1 MSLTPIERPA
11 VAVTCVADVQ
21 AALSESPVWDAE
33 GNRLLWVDILG
44 RRLSSM
50 SFTDGEIRH
59 WDLPQVIGSM
69 ALCSDGGLVL
79 ALADGVYG
87 FDPTNGARTLICAPE
102 RDCPTNRLN
111 DGKAGPDGAFWV
123 GSMDDRPVKE
133 PVGALYRIAPDGT
146 ATRMIEGIKVS
157 NGLAWS
163 ADAKTLYH
171 SDSRGPWIDR
181 WDFHPTTGAISN
193 RRRIVTLTESDG
205 RPDGGA
211 TDIEG
216 GYWSCGVSAGC
227 LNRFAPDGRLL
238 ARYDLP
244 IPAPTMCA
252 FGGAD
257 MRTLFITSA
266 RQGLLAEALAAAPQ
280 SGSIF
285 AMRADVAG
293 VPVHRLAW
301 RGGTKRGM
309 A

>member
-1 MSLTPIERPA
+1 M
-11 VAVTCVADVQ
+11 V
-21 AALSESPVWDAE
+21 E
-33 GNRLLWVDILG
+33 GV
-44 RRLSSM
+44 
-50 SFTDGEIRH
+50 
-59 WDLPQVIGSM
+59 
-69 ALCSDGGLVL
+69 
-79 ALADGVYG
+79 
-87 FDPTNGARTLICAPE
+87 
-102 RDCPTNRLN
+102 
-111 DGKAGPDGAFWV
+111 
-123 GSMDDRPVKE
+123 
-133 PVGALYRIAPDGT
+133 
-146 ATRMIEGIKVS
+146 KVS

-163 ADAKTLYH
+163 ADARTLYH

-266 RQGLLAEALAAAPQ
+266 RQGTFGGSVGRRTPIRVDFRDARRCGRRAGAP
-280 SGSIF
+280 S
-285 AMRADVAG
+285 
-293 VPVHRLAW
+293 RLARW
-301 RGGTKRGM
+301 N
-309 A
+309 